1 MFKKNQVAVAV
12 AAAISSLGSTQAG
25 AQEEAIEEVVVTGIR
40 GSLQRS
46 LDVKRGASGVV
57 DAISAEDIGKMP
69 DTNLAESLQR
79 ITGVSINRVNG
90 EGSEVTVRG
99 FGPNFNLVTVNGRQ
113 MPSANVTSITGN
125 PTDQGNQGVTRSFDF
140 QNLAS
145 EGVRGIQIYKTGRAS
160 EPTGGIGATVNIQTV
175 RPLTTGEQLSVAAKA
190 VDDQTGDSITP
201 EFSGL
206 YSYVNDDS
214 TFGVSV
220 FGSYQERNSGSRHMS
235 IENWFP
241 AVWGADTRQGWG
253 MANSNIIN
261 EPADG
266 TVVAR
271 PSNIGI
277 GFNEDERERT
287 NAQLTLQ
294 FAPSDELT
302 ITADAFYAE
311 NVQNSVALI
320 DGLWHQATNYTNVEF
335 DGNPQAASPIR
346 LEEVIDGGP
355 TNPFGAADFF
365 FQNLT
370 LGVEETLESVGLNFD
385 WQVRDRLNLNI
396 DFASSS
402 AESGPA
408 GPFGLNSVRFNVAG
422 AAAGWRAWDYSL
434 PIPQVSVV
442 VDEQRTSDPNGPNG
456 ILEVADIG
464 TQVTQEYFS
473 EQVTDT
479 NQFRIDAT
487 WDAKEDV
494 VVQFGAGYLGTEMEQ
509 NFEQGQLAL
518 GGWGA
523 DVPGDIPAGLIS
535 ETCSG
540 CEFDANLSNN
550 TPAAGNSLPAG
561 SQAIPLGS
569 VSFIGSS
576 VALSEGLA
584 STYGYTPGQV
594 ELVSTADNI
603 VEEEIISAYIQADFD
618 GELAG
623 YPTHLTV
630 GARYEYTEVT
640 STTNQSIPEAIIWLS
655 DNDFQQQSSADSL
668 NLTGSSSY
676 NNFLPSV
683 DLTVDLSDTLIGRV
697 SLSQTMARPTYDKYF
712 QSTTVQNPPRPT
724 ALGGTAGGSRGNVG
738 LDPLESNNVDIS
750 VEWYYGD
757 QSLLSLG
764 YYRKDVQNFVGTE
777 IVDQT
782 LFDLRDATSGA
793 PGSRSGDAAVALE
806 QQGFPVTERNLFT
819 MTAILDN
826 PVDFPG
832 GAAEYDNSQ
841 TFADAVFSAYD
852 VIPNG
857 NDPLFIFGVQQP
869 LNTQTATIYGFEFVT
884 QHWFGDSGFG
894 YTLNYTTVEGDIEY
908 DIGGDPTVDQ
918 FALQGL
924 SDSANFGLMYENYGF
939 SGRLVYNWR
948 DDFLNQAQRA
958 ASGGNRMP
966 EFIDEYEQIDL
977 ALSYMATDN
986 LSFTLDIIN
995 LTEEEIVH
1003 YGRTQSQLFF
1013 YQETN
1018 ARYMLGV
1025 RWTMN

>member
-145 EGVRGIQIYKTGRAS
+145 EGVRGIQVYKTGRAS
-160 EPTGGIGATVNIQTV
+160 EPTGGIGATVNIETV

-190 VDDQTGDSITP
+190 VDDQTGDSVTP

-214 TFGVSV
+214 TFGISV

-241 AVWGADTRQGWG
+241 AVWSADTRQGWG

-311 NVQNSVALI
+311 NVQKSVALI

-385 WQVRDRLNLNI
+385 WQVRENLNLNV

-408 GPFGLNSVRFNVAG
+408 GPFGLNSVRFNIAG

-473 EQVTDT
+473 EQITDT
-479 NQFRIDAT
+479 NQFRIDGT

-535 ETCSG
+535 QTCSG
-540 CEFDANLSNN
+540 CEFDANLSNT
-550 TPAAGNSLPAG
+550 TPAAGNALPAG

-584 STYGYTPGQV
+584 STYGYTPGSV

-655 DNDFQQQSSADSL
+655 DNDFQQQSSAESL

-676 NNFLPSV
+676 NNFLPSI

-793 PGSRSGDAAVALE
+793 PGSRSGDAAAALE

-852 VIPNG
+852 VIPDG

-986 LSFTLDIIN
+986 LTFTLDVIN